1 MLLTT
6 RRAVLAEA
14 VGTAVLVMSVV
25 GSGIMTQRLT
35 DDDGLQLLLNALATV
50 AALGVLVVVL
60 QPVSGAHLNPVVSAV
75 LLARGDISPRR
86 CAAYVLAQ
94 VVGAVAGTVVAH
106 AMYER
111 AVVSTFDGDRGGAG
125 QWLGEVVATAGLVLV
140 VLLIDRRAIALA
152 VPAWIGAAYVVT
164 SSTSFANPA
173 VTVGRALT
181 DSFSGI
187 AWADVPGFVVAQVV
201 GGLAA
206 LALAPLLTAQE
217 DP

>member
-60 QPVSGAHLNPVVSAV
+60 RPVSGAHLNPVVSAV

-86 CAAYVLAQ
+86 CAAYVPAQ

-106 AMYER
+106 AMYEQ
-111 AVVSTFDGDRGGAG
+111 ALVSTFDADRSGAG

-140 VLLIDRRAIALA
+140 VLLVDRRAIALA